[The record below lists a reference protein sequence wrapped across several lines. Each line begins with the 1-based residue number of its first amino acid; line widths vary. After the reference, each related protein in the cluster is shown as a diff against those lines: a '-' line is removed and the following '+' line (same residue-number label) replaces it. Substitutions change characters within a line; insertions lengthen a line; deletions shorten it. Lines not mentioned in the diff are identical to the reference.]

1 MGGKN
6 RNRNKNNQSAGA
18 QTSVPT
24 GKPNI
29 VVKPT
34 NEILTTEEG
43 EKLLQD
49 SLDQMEVY
57 CQQKRQEADEYYEE
71 QKKKA
76 DVLEER
82 KEEVNRQTVDIADKV
97 IQKQMRIVQEIASLL
112 GETAAETKI
121 ALTKLKESIADE

>member
-1 MGGKN
+1 MGKKN
-6 RNRNKNNQSAGA
+6 KNKNNQSSGV
-18 QTSVPT
+18 TSSAPAS
-24 GKPNI
+24 KPNI
-29 VVKPT
+29 VIKPA

-49 SLDQMEVY
+49 SLEQMESY

-82 KEEVNRQTVDIADKV
+82 KEE
-97 IQKQMRIVQEIASLL
+97 EISREVERAVK
-112 GETAAETKI
+112 A
-121 ALTKLKESIADE
+121 KEKE